1 MWIARVSLLLKIE
14 IVDSSQ
20 PFYGQY
26 QYSFKFYL
34 YNVNVLRVL
43 DHEAISERI
52 EHQRIWRS
60 TSNWRYSKE
69 ITDNDVDHLHNLCD
83 VLTAYKGQFKIVV
96 SSNVAYV
103 YSNDLD
109 FITSLSNL
117 PYLTH
122 TRVSQINVTRP
133 SGTIAL
139 KDPKWTHRTY
149 FRSRTL
155 DVDKKNQLRNYLLKR
170 ENIRISPGLFD
181 WFEYSA
187 NWNTWTQS
195 YYFIDHNNDG
205 EILFLN
211 MVSPGITNR
220 TLQIVAK

>member
-1 MWIARVSLLLKIE
+1 MLLKIE
-14 IVDSSQ
+14 TVESSQ

-43 DHEAISERI
+43 DHRAIDERI
-52 EHQRIWRS
+52 EYQRSWRS
-60 TSNWRYSKE
+60 RSNWSYFKE
-69 ITDNDVDHLHNLCD
+69 ITDNDVIQLHSLCD
-83 VLTAYKGQFKIVV
+83 VLTANTGNYKLVV

-103 YSNDLD
+103 YSNDLAFVTELND
-109 FITSLSNL
+109 LS
-117 PYLTH
+117 YLSKKK
-122 TRVSQINVTRP
+122 VSQINVTRP

-139 KDPKWTHRTY
+139 RDPKWTHRTY

-155 DVDKKNQLRNYLLKR
+155 DLDKKNQLRNYLLQR
-170 ENIRISPGLFD
+170 ENIRISPGLFE

-220 TLQIVAK
+220 TLQIIAK

>member
-1 MWIARVSLLLKIE
+1 MLLKIE
-14 IVDSSQ
+14 TVESSQ

-43 DHEAISERI
+43 NHEAIDERI
-52 EHQRIWRS
+52 EYQRSWRS
-60 TSNWRYSKE
+60 RSNWSYFKE
-69 ITDNDVDHLHNLCD
+69 ITDTDVVHLHNLCD
-83 VLTAYKGQFKIVV
+83 VLTAHTGNYKLVV

-103 YSNDLD
+103 YSNDLG
-109 FITSLSNL
+109 FITELNDLS
-117 PYLTH
+117 YLTNKK
-122 TRVSQINVTRP
+122 VSQINITRP

-155 DVDKKNQLRNYLLKR
+155 DLDKKNQLRNYLLQR

-220 TLQIVAK
+220 TLQIIAK

>member
-1 MWIARVSLLLKIE
+1 MLLKIE
-14 IVDSSQ
+14 TVESSQ

-43 DHEAISERI
+43 NHEAIDERI
-52 EHQRIWRS
+52 KYQRSWRS
-60 TSNWRYSKE
+60 KSNWSYFKE
-69 ITDNDVDHLHNLCD
+69 ITDTDVVHLHNLCD
-83 VLTAYKGQFKIVV
+83 VLTAHKDQFKIVV

-103 YSNDLD
+103 YSNDLG
-109 FITSLSNL
+109 FITELNDLS
-117 PYLTH
+117 YLTNKK
-122 TRVSQINVTRP
+122 VSQINITRP

-155 DVDKKNQLRNYLLKR
+155 DLDKKNQLRNYLLQR

-220 TLQIVAK
+220 TLQIIAK